1 MFTVTW
7 TDGYRMDID
16 ACAEAHELEIAGHL
30 RKVARHQPEKA
41 EKIPSR

>member
-1 MFTVTW
+1 MYVVTW

-16 ACAEAHELEIAGHL
+16 ACDPAHALEIAGHL
-30 RKVARHQPEKA
+30 RKVARHHPETA